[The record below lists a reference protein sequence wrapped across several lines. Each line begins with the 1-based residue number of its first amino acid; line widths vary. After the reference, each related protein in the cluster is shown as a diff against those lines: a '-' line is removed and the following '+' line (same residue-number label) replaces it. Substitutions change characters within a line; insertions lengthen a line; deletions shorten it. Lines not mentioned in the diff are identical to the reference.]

1 MKKKKYSSVRRVT
14 KTKPRVRRLVPK
26 VKVLRA
32 ETVLGPRDAR
42 YSEAL
47 AEAEVFREYSTA
59 CHPLP
64 RPGRKRRER
73 FDREM
78 AEDEAVVRAGWGRG
92 HIGC

>member
-1 MKKKKYSSVRRVT
+1 MKKKKYSSVRRAT

-32 ETVLGPRDAR
+32 ETILGRRDAN

-47 AEAEVFREYSTA
+47 AELEVFKEFSTA

-64 RPGRKRRER
+64 LPGRRRKTR
-73 FDREM
+73 FDIEM
-78 AEDEAVVRAGWGRG
+78 AEDEALVRAGWGHG